1 MTWNSKKEKKSVTT
15 MNVSASSPTS
25 PAMAETGKSG
35 P

>member
-1 MTWNSKKEKKSVTT
+1 MTWNSKKEKNSVTT
-15 MNVSASSPTS
+15 TKVSASSPSS